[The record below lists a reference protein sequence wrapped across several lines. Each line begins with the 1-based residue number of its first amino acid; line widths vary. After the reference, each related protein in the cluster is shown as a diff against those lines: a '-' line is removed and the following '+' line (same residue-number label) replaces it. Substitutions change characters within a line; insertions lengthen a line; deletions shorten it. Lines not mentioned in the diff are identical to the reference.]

1 MLIDREL
8 PTKGPTDSRR
18 SALIVD
24 GDPELRKSI
33 SRHLELMDFDVLSA
47 NHYDGAVHH
56 LASREFHFAC
66 VDVQLPS
73 KSGYE
78 LCEHIRGSLG
88 FVGLPILMTSD
99 YGDPGDMAYAESA
112 GANAFLHKPFS
123 MRQLAQCI
131 ESLLNL
137 SRAAP
142 PLSSALQGQVSPSLR
157 AAIRG
162 NARAL
167 EVRKPTQNAYRALCG
182 VGLSTH

>member
-1 MLIDREL
+1 M
-8 PTKGPTDSRR
+8 
-18 SALIVD
+18 SAQ
-24 GDPELRKSI
+24 LRQMN
-33 SRHLELMDFDVLSA
+33 LDVLVA
-47 NHYDGAVHH
+47 NHYDAAVCR
-56 LASREFHFAC
+56 LAVGEL
-66 VDVQLPS
+66 DVICIDVGLPN

-157 AAIRG
+157 A
-162 NARAL
+162 
-167 EVRKPTQNAYRALCG
+167 
-182 VGLSTH
+182 

>member
-88 FVGLPILMTSD
+88 LLGLPILVTSE
-99 YGDPGDMAYAESA
+99 YGQPEDMAYAEAA
-112 GANAFLHKPFS
+112 GGNAFLHKPFS
-123 MRQLAQCI
+123 MRDLARCVH
-131 ESLLNL
+131 SLLEATRWSPHSSHEL
-137 SRAAP
+137 QPLASKAEP
-142 PLSSALQGQVSPSLR
+142 PRHTGRIHTPPMQPVAHL
-157 AAIRG
+157 
-162 NARAL
+162 
-167 EVRKPTQNAYRALCG
+167 
-182 VGLSTH
+182 